1 MESNLSSIRYRLL
14 GPVEVLI
21 GEGNVDIGGRKR
33 RTVLAALLL
42 QPNTVVPDERLIDLV
57 WGEDPPRS
65 ARSQIHGHVHEL
77 RKRLGADTIVRES
90 FGYRILVGAE
100 TVDVA
105 LFERLL
111 DQARAS
117 HASGRLDDAARVLRA
132 AVSLWTAPALSGV
145 EPALVTHARP
155 ALEEERLN
163 AIEELYEV
171 EVERGRT
178 LDALPKLRGLCAE
191 HPTRERF
198 AGLLMSALHSCGRVG
213 EALEVYADLRDLLRV
228 RMGIE
233 PGAPI
238 QRLHRELTATR
249 GAVTSRAEDPPGQR
263 TGTPTRVRP
272 AELPRCAHGI
282 VGRASELGALNAELN
297 GGPSPLLLVTGVA
310 GVGKTTLAAH
320 WGHETRD
327 QFPDGQ
333 LYVDLDGSGRR
344 GGPVDPDDAL
354 RQLLRSLGTDP
365 HHLPGGSPDLA
376 NLFRS
381 ITADLRLLVLLD
393 DAASAEQVSPL
404 LPGGRSST
412 VLVTS
417 RHELVS
423 MVALFDARRVHLN
436 VLSEKSSIELLR
448 LVAGPERLAAERESN
463 EGIVDHCGRLPL
475 ALRMAAARMGSA

>member
-1 MESNLSSIRYRLL
+1 METNLSGIRYRLL
-14 GPVEVLI
+14 GPVEALI
-21 GEGNVDIGGRKR
+21 GEGSVDIGGRKR

-77 RKRLGADTIVRES
+77 RKRLGADTIVRQS
-90 FGYRILVGAE
+90 FGYRLLVGAE
-100 TVDVA
+100 AVDVA

-111 DQARAS
+111 DQARAG
-117 HASGRLDDAARVLRA
+117 HAAGRLDDAARDLRA
-132 AVSLWTAPALSGV
+132 AVSLWTGPALSGV
-145 EPALVTHARP
+145 EPALVTHLRP

-163 AIEELYEV
+163 ALEALYEV
-171 EVERGRT
+171 EVERGRA
-178 LDALPKLRGLCAE
+178 LDAIPKLRTLCAE

-198 AGLLMSALHSCGRVG
+198 AGLLMSALHSRGRAG
-213 EALEVYADLRDLLRV
+213 EALEVYAELRDLLRV
-228 RMGIE
+228 RVGVE
-233 PGAPI
+233 PSAPV
-238 QRLHRELTATR
+238 QRLHRELTSTR
-249 GAVTSRAEDPPGQR
+249 GVVTGHAEDPPGQR
-263 TGTPTRVRP
+263 SETPPRVRP

-282 VGRASELGALNAELN
+282 VGRASELGALDAELN
-297 GGPSPLLLVTGVA
+297 GRPAPFLLVTGVA

-320 WGHETRD
+320 WGHEIRD
-327 QFPDGQ
+327 RFPDGQ

-344 GGPVDPDDAL
+344 GGPVDSDDAL

-365 HHLPGGSPDLA
+365 RHLPSGSPDLA
-376 NLFRS
+376 KLFRS
-381 ITADLRLLVLLD
+381 ITADLRLLVLFD
-393 DAASAEQVSPL
+393 DAASVEQVSPL
-404 LPGGRSST
+404 LPGGRSNT

-436 VLSEKSSIELLR
+436 VLSEKSSIELLQ
-448 LVAGPERLAAERESN
+448 LVAGPETLAAARESS